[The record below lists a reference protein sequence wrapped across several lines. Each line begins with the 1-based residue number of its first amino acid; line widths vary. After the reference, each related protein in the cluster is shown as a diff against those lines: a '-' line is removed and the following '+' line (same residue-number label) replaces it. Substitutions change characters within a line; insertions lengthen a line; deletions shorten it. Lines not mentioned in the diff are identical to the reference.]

1 MYDIIYVLFTF
12 VLSDKSFITHNYYV
26 NLNYFNNNLACD
38 FILTNGSEYDSY

>member
-1 MYDIIYVLFTF
+1 MYDIMYVSFIF
-12 VLSDKSFITHNYYV
+12 VLSNKSFITYNYYV

>member
-1 MYDIIYVLFTF
+1 MDDIIYFSFTF

-26 NLNYFNNNLACD
+26 NLNYFYNNLACD

>member
-1 MYDIIYVLFTF
+1 MYDIIYV
-12 VLSDKSFITHNYYV
+12 SFIFILSNKPFITYNYYV